1 MFKRFTAD
9 ERGFTLLELM
19 LGVTI
24 VIIISGV
31 AFAIYLDFRA
41 SAKHSEA
48 SINLN
53 GIKMCEE
60 NYKLING
67 QYLDCLVHPDLPLT
81 QSEWANARQWT
92 GNTNFDAIGFITSGD
107 VRFVYEVLDS
117 TTTSFVALAHGNV
130 DGDEDT
136 VHFIATQEAAP
147 AVYNGELIR
156 ADPAVPIDEEDPGDD

>member
-1 MFKRFTAD
+1 MFKRLTAD

-41 SAKHSEA
+41 NAKHSEA

-60 NYKLING
+60 NYKLTNG
-67 QYLDCLVHPDLPLT
+67 RYLDCTVHPTLPAT
-81 QSEWANARQWT
+81 QSDWAKARRWT
-92 GNTNFDAIGFITSGD
+92 GNTNFDSVGFITGGD

-117 TTTSFVALAHGNV
+117 TTTTFVALAHGDV
-130 DGDEDT
+130 DGDGDT
-136 VHFIATQEAAP
+136 VHFIATQDAAP
-147 AVYNGELIR
+147 AVYNGETVT
-156 ADPAVPIDEEDPGDD
+156 AAPAVTIDGTPSDD